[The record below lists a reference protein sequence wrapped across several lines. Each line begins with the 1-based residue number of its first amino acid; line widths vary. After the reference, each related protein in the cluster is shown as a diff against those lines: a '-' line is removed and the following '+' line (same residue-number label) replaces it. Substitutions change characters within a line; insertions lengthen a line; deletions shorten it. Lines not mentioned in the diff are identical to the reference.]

1 MADGVGK
8 ALLTVKRAAKF
19 YGNKLVFKEVSC
31 EIGPGEIMLVAGPN
45 GAGKSTLMRIMAGLS
60 MQSAGEISL
69 NLDPEDVA
77 YLGHSTFI
85 YPGLSALENLKFW
98 GSMYGL
104 RPSRDNL
111 MAQLKRVGLE
121 RVAEEKAG
129 SFSRGMAQRLNLAR
143 IYLVEPKLIFLDEPG
158 TGLDHR
164 SMALLRREITAF
176 RSRGTSIIWISHHV
190 FEDTALADK
199 VLALSGKKVEYFGPA
214 SGYSPEPVAILD
226 GAAC

>member
-1 MADGVGK
+1 MTDRVGK
-8 ALLTVKRAAKF
+8 PLLTVKRAAKF

-60 MQSAGEISL
+60 MPSAGDISL
-69 NLDPEDVA
+69 NVEPEDVA

-85 YPGLSALENLKFW
+85 YPGLSALANLRFW
-98 GSMYGL
+98 ASMYEL
-104 RPSRDNL
+104 APSRDEL
-111 MAQLKRVGLE
+111 VAQLKRVGLE

-158 TGLDHR
+158 TGLDTR
-164 SMALLRREITAF
+164 SMALLRREITSF
-176 RSRGTSIIWISHHV
+176 RSKGTSIIWISHHV

-199 VLALSGKKVEYFGPA
+199 VLALGGRKVEYFGPA
-214 SGYSPEPVAILD
+214 SGYVPEVVS
-226 GAAC
+226 C